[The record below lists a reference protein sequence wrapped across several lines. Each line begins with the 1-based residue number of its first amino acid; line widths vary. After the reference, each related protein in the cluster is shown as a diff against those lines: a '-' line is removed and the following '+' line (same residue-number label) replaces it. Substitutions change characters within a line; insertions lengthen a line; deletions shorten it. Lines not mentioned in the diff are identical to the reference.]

1 MPLFSVEW
9 YPSCIRKSKKIWS
22 REKLFCDFSL
32 RKKFWWQTKKEHIRT
47 FKTFQLLCLIFLFY
61 IFFCKLRVHYI
72 HYASFFVLK
81 NVTSSAYFIIFRVG
95 LLKHIFIFSYLFS
108 FFRRRLYISWD
119 VAWKLVSSRRDY
131 FGQCVKTGF
140 WL

>member
-47 FKTFQLLCLIFLFY
+47 FKTFQLLYLIFLFY
-61 IFFCKLRVHYI
+61 IFLKLRVHYI
-72 HYASFFVLK
+72 HYASIFVLK
-81 NVTSSAYFIIFRVG
+81 NVASSAYSISFRVT
-95 LLKHIFIFSYLFS
+95 KPCFHFVVFIFL
-108 FFRRRLYISWD
+108 FRRWLYISWD
-119 VAWKLVSSRRDY
+119 VARKLVSSRGDY

>member
-61 IFFCKLRVHYI
+61 NLFQIKSSLHTLCVNFCFEKCNFFCIFYK
-72 HYASFFVLK
+72 F
-81 NVTSSAYFIIFRVG
+81 SSNNALNFI
-95 LLKHIFIFSYLFS
+95 LSSLFP
-108 FFRRRLYISWD
+108 FFRRWLYISWD
-119 VAWKLVSSRRDY
+119 VAWKLVSSRGDY
-131 FGQCVKTGF
+131 FSQCVKTGF